1 MNHATLYGV
10 GVGPGAPDLMT
21 LRSVAILKAVPVIA
35 IPLRSEYVPS
45 LAWEIARPNI
55 GDVPGQERLF
65 LTFPMT
71 KDPERLRPAWDEA
84 FAQIGTRLER
94 GLSVAFITEGDPLVY
109 STFIYLLGES
119 RQRWPEIKIEIVPA
133 VSSITAVPAVTL
145 TPLADGQERIAIL
158 PATYGV
164 DDLADVLR
172 QFDTV
177 ILMKVGSVMPTVVA
191 ALEREDLVER
201 AFYVSKATTG
211 QQRVVHDLRSLR
223 NDRCDYFSMVV
234 VAKQDRNGVLAG
246 RQFAAAAP
254 GSDSGSGSE

>member
-1 MNHATLYGV
+1 MNYGTLYGV

-21 LRSVAILKAVPVIA
+21 LRSVQVLKTVPVIA
-35 IPLRSEYVPS
+35 IPRRSEYSPS
-45 LAWEIARPNI
+45 LAWEIARPNL
-55 GDVPGQERLF
+55 GEVPGQERLF

-71 KDPERLRPAWDEA
+71 KDPERLRPAWDDA
-84 FAQIGTRLER
+84 FSQIGQRLDR

-109 STFIYLLGES
+109 STFIYLLGEAS
-119 RQRWPEIKIEIVPA
+119 RRWPGVSVEIVPA
-133 VSSITAVPAVTL
+133 VSSITAVPAVTR

-177 ILMKVGSVMPTVVA
+177 ILMKVGSVMPTVVE
-191 ALEREDLVER
+191 ALEREGLVDR

-211 QQRVVHDLRSLR
+211 NERVVHDLRSLR

-234 VAKQDRNGVLAG
+234 VAKKDRNGILAG
-246 RQFAAAAP
+246 REDAVVPAV
-254 GSDSGSGSE
+254 E

>member
-1 MNHATLYGV
+1 MNHGTLYGV

-21 LRSVAILKAVPVIA
+21 LRSVAILRSVPVIA
-35 IPLRSEYVPS
+35 IPRRSEYSAS
-45 LAWEIARPNI
+45 LAWEIARPNV
-55 GDVPGQERLF
+55 GEVPGQERLF

-71 KDPERLRPAWDEA
+71 KDPVRLRPAWDAA
-84 FAQIGTRLER
+84 FAQIGARLSG

-109 STFIYLLGES
+109 STFIYLLGEAR
-119 RQRWPEIKIEIVPA
+119 RQWPEVPIEIVPA
-133 VSSITAVPAVTL
+133 VSSITAVPAVTG

-158 PATYGV
+158 PATYGI

-191 ALEREDLVER
+191 ALEREDLLDR

-211 QQRVVHDLRSLR
+211 QERVVHDLRSLR

-234 VAKQDRNGVLAG
+234 VARQDRSGLLAG
-246 RQFAAAAP
+246 GTRH
-254 GSDSGSGSE
+254 E

>member
-21 LRSVAILKAVPVIA
+21 LRSVAVLKAVPVIA
-35 IPLRSEYVPS
+35 IPRRSEYVPS
-45 LAWEIARPNI
+45 LAWEIARPNV

-84 FAQIGTRLER
+84 FAQIGARLER

-109 STFIYLLGES
+109 STFIYLMAEAS
-119 RQRWPEIKIEIVPA
+119 ERWPEVKVEIVPA
-133 VSSITAVPAVTL
+133 VSSITAVPAATG

-164 DDLADVLR
+164 DDLASVLR

-191 ALEREDLVER
+191 ALEREALVEK

-211 QQRVVHDLRSLR
+211 QERVVHDLRSLR

-234 VAKQDRNGVLAG
+234 VTKQDRNGVLAG
-246 RQFAAAAP
+246 RARAAAST
-254 GSDSGSGSE
+254 GTE

>member
-1 MNHATLYGV
+1 MKHGTLYGV

-21 LRSVAILKAVPVIA
+21 LRSVAILKSVPVIA
-35 IPLRSEYVPS
+35 IPRRSEYVPS
-45 LAWEIARPNI
+45 LAWEIARPNV
-55 GDVPGQERLF
+55 GEVPGQERLF

-84 FAQIGTRLER
+84 FAQIGARLER

-109 STFIYLLGES
+109 STFIYLLAES
-119 RQRWPEIKIEIVPA
+119 TERWPAVKVEIIPA
-133 VSSITAVPAVTL
+133 VSSITAVPAVTG

-191 ALEREDLVER
+191 ALEREDLVDK

-211 QQRVVHDLRSLR
+211 QERVVRDLRSLR

-234 VAKQDRNGVLAG
+234 VAKQDRSGLLAG

-254 GSDSGSGSE
+254 GPD

>member
-1 MNHATLYGV
+1 MNYGTLYGV

-21 LRSVAILKAVPVIA
+21 LRSVRVLNSVPVIA
-35 IPLRSEYVPS
+35 IPRRSEFSPS
-45 LAWEIARPNI
+45 LAWEIARPNV
-55 GDVPGQERLF
+55 GEVAGQERLF

-71 KDPERLRPAWDEA
+71 KDPELLRPAWDVA
-84 FAQIGTRLER
+84 FAQIGDRLER

-119 RQRWPEIKIEIVPA
+119 SQRWPGVTVEIVPA
-133 VSSITAVPAVTL
+133 VSSITAVPAITR

-164 DDLADVLR
+164 DDLSAVLR

-177 ILMKVGSVMPTVVA
+177 ILMKVGSVMPNVVA
-191 ALEREDLVER
+191 ALEREDLLDR
-201 AFYVSKATTG
+201 AVYVSKGTTS
-211 QQRVVHDLRSLR
+211 QERVVHDLRTLR

-234 VAKQDRNGVLAG
+234 VSKQDRNGLLAG
-246 RQFAAAAP
+246 RQAVAAMP
-254 GSDSGSGSE
+254 KDS

>member
-1 MNHATLYGV
+1 MKHATLYGV

-21 LRSVAILKAVPVIA
+21 LRAVAILKSVPVIA
-35 IPLRSEYVPS
+35 IPRRSEYVPS

-71 KDPERLRPAWDEA
+71 KDPERLRPAWDAA
-84 FAQIGTRLER
+84 FSQIGARLAE

-109 STFIYLLGES
+109 STFIYLLGEA
-119 RQRWPEIKIEIVPA
+119 RKRWPEVEVQIVPA
-133 VSSITAVPAVTL
+133 VSSITAVPAVTA

-164 DDLADVLR
+164 DDLASVLR

-191 ALEREDLVER
+191 ALEREDLVDR

-211 QQRVVHDLRSLR
+211 HERIVHDLRSLR

-234 VAKQDRNGVLAG
+234 VARRDRNGVLAG
-246 RQFAAAAP
+246 ER
-254 GSDSGSGSE
+254 SHE

>member
-1 MNHATLYGV
+1 MNYGTLYGV
-10 GVGPGAPDLMT
+10 GAGPGAPDLMT
-21 LRSVAILKAVPVIA
+21 LRSVQVLRSVPVIA
-35 IPLRSEYVPS
+35 IPRRSEYSPS
-45 LAWEIARPNI
+45 LAWEIAKSNV
-55 GDVPGQERLF
+55 GEVPGQERLF

-84 FAQIGTRLER
+84 FAQIGDRLER

-119 RQRWPEIKIEIVPA
+119 AQRWPGAAVEIVPA
-133 VSSITAVPAVTL
+133 VSSITAVPAVMK

-164 DDLADVLR
+164 DDLVDVLR
-172 QFDTV
+172 RFDTV

-191 ALEREDLVER
+191 ALEQAELIDR

-234 VAKQDRNGVLAG
+234 VAKQDRSGILAG
-246 RQFAAAAP
+246 RRAASAM
-254 GSDSGSGSE
+254 SDIV

>member
-1 MNHATLYGV
+1 MKYGTLYGV

-21 LRSVAILKAVPVIA
+21 LRSVAILKSVPVIA
-35 IPLRSEYVPS
+35 IPRRSEYVPS
-45 LAWEIARPNI
+45 LAWEIARPNV
-55 GDVPGQERLF
+55 GEVPGQERLF

-84 FAQIGTRLER
+84 FAQIGARLER

-109 STFIYLLGES
+109 STFIYLLAES
-119 RQRWPEIKIEIVPA
+119 TERWPAVKVEIIPA
-133 VSSITAVPAVTL
+133 VSSITAVPAVTG

-191 ALEREDLVER
+191 ALEREDLVDK

-211 QQRVVHDLRSLR
+211 HERVVRDLRSLR

-234 VAKQDRNGVLAG
+234 VAKQHRSGLLAG
-246 RQFAAAAP
+246 RQFAAATP
-254 GSDSGSGSE
+254 GPE

>member
-1 MNHATLYGV
+1 MIYGTLYGV

-21 LRSVAILKAVPVIA
+21 LRSVQVLRTVPVIA
-35 IPLRSEYVPS
+35 IPRRSEYSPS
-45 LAWEIARPNI
+45 IAWEIARPNV
-55 GDVPGQERLF
+55 GEVAGQERLF

-84 FAQIGTRLER
+84 FAQIGTRLEQ

-109 STFIYLLGES
+109 STFIYLLAES
-119 RQRWPEIKIEIVPA
+119 SERWPGVPVEIVPA
-133 VSSITAVPAVTL
+133 VSSITAVPAVTR
-145 TPLADGQERIAIL
+145 TPVADGQERIAVL

-172 QFDTV
+172 RFDTI
-177 ILMKVGSVMPTVVA
+177 ILMKVGSVMPNVVA
-191 ALEREDLVER
+191 ALEREALLDR

-211 QQRVVHDLRSLR
+211 QEKVVRDLRTIR

-234 VAKQDRNGVLAG
+234 VAKQDRNGLLAG
-246 RQFAAAAP
+246 RQAASVQVP
-254 GSDSGSGSE
+254 GTE

>member
-35 IPLRSEYVPS
+35 IPRRSEYVPS

-55 GDVPGQERLF
+55 GEVPGQERLF

-84 FAQIGTRLER
+84 FAQIGARLER

-109 STFIYLLGES
+109 STFIYLLGEA
-119 RQRWPEIKIEIVPA
+119 RQRWPEVNIEIVPA
-133 VSSITAVPAVTL
+133 VSSITAVPAVTG

-234 VAKQDRNGVLAG
+234 VARQDRNGLLAG
-246 RQFAAAAP
+246 RAVAVAVAAP
-254 GSDSGSGSE
+254 DTE

>member
-1 MNHATLYGV
+1 MNQGQGILYGV

-21 LRSVAILKAVPVIA
+21 LRSVAVLRSAAVIA
-35 IPLRSEYVPS
+35 IPRRSEFSPS
-45 LAWEIARPNI
+45 LAWEIARGNV

-84 FAQIGTRLER
+84 FSQIGERLER

-109 STFIYLLGES
+109 STFIYLLGEAS
-119 RQRWPEIKIEIVPA
+119 RRWPEVPVEIVPA
-133 VSSITAVPAVTL
+133 VSSITAVPAVL
-145 TPLADGQERIAIL
+145 RTPLADGQERIAVL

-164 DDLADVLR
+164 DDLAEVLR

-177 ILMKVGSVMPTVVA
+177 ILMKVGSVMPAVVA
-191 ALEREDLVER
+191 AVEREGLLDR

-211 QQRVVHDLRSLR
+211 QQRIVGDLRSIR

-234 VAKQDRNGVLAG
+234 VARQDRNGVLVGNAG
-246 RQFAAAAP
+246 SSTEGEGRRP
-254 GSDSGSGSE
+254 

>member
-1 MNHATLYGV
+1 MTYGTLYGV

-21 LRSVAILKAVPVIA
+21 LRSVAVLRSVPVIA
-35 IPLRSEYVPS
+35 IPRRSDYAPS
-45 LAWEIARPNI
+45 LAWEIARPNV
-55 GDVPGQERLF
+55 GDVSGQERLF

-71 KDPERLRPAWDEA
+71 KDPARLRPAWDVA
-84 FAQIGTRLER
+84 FSAIGARLAS

-119 RQRWPEIKIEIVPA
+119 RRQWPEVPIEIVPA
-133 VSSITAVPAVTL
+133 VSSITAVPAVTG
-145 TPLADGQERIAIL
+145 TPLADGQERIAVL

-172 QFDTV
+172 RFDTV

-191 ALEREDLVER
+191 ALEREDLIER

-246 RQFAAAAP
+246 ERCH
-254 GSDSGSGSE
+254 E

>member
-1 MNHATLYGV
+1 MNHGTLYGV

-21 LRSVAILKAVPVIA
+21 LRSVAILKEVPVIA
-35 IPLRSEYVPS
+35 IPRRSEYVPS

-84 FAQIGTRLER
+84 FAQIGARLER
-94 GLSVAFITEGDPLVY
+94 GLSIAFITEGDPLVY
-109 STFIYLLGES
+109 STFIYLLGEA
-119 RQRWPEIKIEIVPA
+119 RQRWPEVKVEIVPA
-133 VSSITAVPAVTL
+133 VSSITAVPAVTG

-164 DDLADVLR
+164 DDLADVLH

-246 RQFAAAAP
+246 RAVAAALP
-254 GSDSGSGSE
+254 GTQ